1 MAATSRLRDLGAFGL
16 LFFKVVLFFNVAGQG
31 RGGPSPASRQR
42 VLPSPTP
49 AAKGNGK
56 FSQSGL
62 KKKKMQKKTPKKPNP
77 EPVQLSTRPHGAAPP
92 PPGGV
97 TCSRPA
103 GRGRGAAERA
113 RSLWRGQRGL
123 PPRTAGYRRPSK
135 RGALPAPIHR
145 RPETRCG
152 QPGRGL
158 WVAAPAAG
166 PSEVNCV
173 VSVRRPP
180 RPAACS
186 SHSPGSRLSPHGE
199 PAPQAPHRLL
209 LPANS
214 PGSFWGSLGAW
225 EDPLFSHISCHFV
238 HRRPVLG
245 QASPGPEVG
254 VRGRHHGRPSSKPS
268 GWAGMAASRPCGDRL
283 LFRRSFPHLPP
294 PQGFCSSAVLQF
306 SSFAAGT
313 EGASECKQS
322 AGFFFWLRQGEGKC
336 DEIPSQALS
345 LSSASWRAAWNQM

>member
-173 VSVRRPP
+173 VSVRPSSPPP
-180 RPAACS
+180 RGLLLTQPREPAVPTRRASPTGTTPASSTSKQPWQLLGLPRRLGGPPLQPHQLPFCS
-186 SHSPGSRLSPHGE
+186 PTPRPRAGLARTRGWCEGSSSWPPQQQALGVGRDGRLSP
-199 PAPQAPHRLL
+199 L
-209 LPANS
+209 
-214 PGSFWGSLGAW
+214 WGS
-225 EDPLFSHISCHFV
+225 PPFSEELS
-238 HRRPVLG
+238 
-245 QASPGPEVG
+245 SP
-254 VRGRHHGRPSSKPS
+254 
-268 GWAGMAASRPCGDRL
+268 
-283 LFRRSFPHLPP
+283 
-294 PQGFCSSAVLQF
+294 
-306 SSFAAGT
+306 
-313 EGASECKQS
+313 
-322 AGFFFWLRQGEGKC
+322 
-336 DEIPSQALS
+336 
-345 LSSASWRAAWNQM
+345 SSASGALQLCRFAVFQFCSWN